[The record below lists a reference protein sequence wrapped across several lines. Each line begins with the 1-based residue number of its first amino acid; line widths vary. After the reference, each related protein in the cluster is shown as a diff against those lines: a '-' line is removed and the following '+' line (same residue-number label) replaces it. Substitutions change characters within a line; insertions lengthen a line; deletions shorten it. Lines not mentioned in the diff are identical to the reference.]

1 MCRATVLL
9 SNVNSDCWQLI
20 SFANELDS
28 FEQWLRIK
36 ITTNVQCVIQRIFN
50 GNFARWKV
58 IPEVTHC
65 IITQWIRNRLI
76 GQILI
81 GKNKEMCGK
90 NRVALLISEKKTPG
104 VSPVQSS
111 CYTRDFWYI
120 CSGNIMEFFV
130 LSGSLGL
137 WKMSIKI
144 LKKTSCRKGH
154 FTKTHKNRLLLFLSA
169 SCFFGQMSYFT

>member
-28 FEQWLRIK
+28 FKQWLRIK

-50 GNFARWKV
+50 SNFARWKV

-90 NRVALLISEKKTPG
+90 NRVALLISERKIEIVHTFKK
-104 VSPVQSS
+104 
-111 CYTRDFWYI
+111 R
-120 CSGNIMEFFV
+120 
-130 LSGSLGL
+130 
-137 WKMSIKI
+137 
-144 LKKTSCRKGH
+144 KTDVETEDSWH
-154 FTKTHKNRLLLFLSA
+154 LFNA
-169 SCFFGQMSYFT
+169 GGQLEITAN

>member
-76 GQILI
+76 EQILI

-90 NRVALLISEKKTPG
+90 NRVALLISERKIEIVHTFKK
-104 VSPVQSS
+104 
-111 CYTRDFWYI
+111 R
-120 CSGNIMEFFV
+120 
-130 LSGSLGL
+130 
-137 WKMSIKI
+137 
-144 LKKTSCRKGH
+144 KTDVETEDSWH
-154 FTKTHKNRLLLFLSA
+154 LFNA
-169 SCFFGQMSYFT
+169 GGQLEITAN